1 MSNSGKSDHKH
12 INFSQPWEINYV
24 VQQYPKKDRLEI
36 RELLNDL
43 AKNKGSDNM
52 THDEVYEYLS
62 SYGYEKE

>member
-24 VQQYPKKDRLEI
+24 VQQYPERDRLEI
-36 RELLNDL
+36 RKLLNDL
-43 AKNKGSDNM
+43 KEDKGSDNM

-62 SYGYEKE
+62 LFDFKKR